1 MPTASNDL
9 QEEKM
14 FEKNKGLIVFAFAI
28 LFFACDL
35 EANNP
40 GGDGTIPTPPT
51 NIRAVAV
58 SPTSISVTWNKV
70 SGATSYEVYFET
82 GSTPLSRVNTVPGT
96 SYTHTGLQPNTTYSY
111 YITAKNNAGTSD
123 YSSRASATTQSRN

>member
-1 MPTASNDL
+1 
-9 QEEKM
+9 M
-14 FEKNKGLIVFAFAI
+14 FVKNKWLIISMLAV
-28 LFFACDL
+28 LFISCDL
-35 EANNP
+35 EADNQGSN
-40 GGDGTIPTPPT
+40 GTTPTPPT

-82 GSTPLSRVNTVPGT
+82 GSLPISKVNTVPGT
-96 SYTHTGLQPNTTYSY
+96 SYTHTSLQPNTTYSY
-111 YITAKNNAGTSD
+111 YITAKNNTGTSD